1 MESSQEKTNFIMNR
15 LIIANWKLNPKTA
28 KDAEKLALAED
39 YEGVIIAP
47 SFPHLKIIGD
57 VLRNASLAAQ
67 DIFWES
73 GGAYTGEVSPSQL
86 KDIGITHA
94 IIGHSERRN
103 ILGETDEMINKKVKA
118 ALDHGIEIILCV
130 GEHIDTRKQ
139 GIDVA
144 KTFVAGQLDLDL
156 RGVQGRYRKK
166 VVIAYEPVWA
176 IGTGISDIPEETAE
190 ICAYIKNLTG
200 ATQIIYGGSVNSQN
214 AEEFFSQDDIEG
226 ALVGGASLKPKE
238 FQKIVEAA

>member
-1 MESSQEKTNFIMNR
+1 MMDR

-28 KDAEKLALAED
+28 KQAEKLALAED

-47 SFPHLKIIGD
+47 SFPHLKAVGE
-57 VLRNASLAAQ
+57 VLRSASLAAQ

-86 KDIGITHA
+86 KDIGVTHA

-118 ALDHGIEIILCV
+118 ALDYGLEIILCV
-130 GEHIDTRKQ
+130 GEHIETRKQ
-139 GIDVA
+139 GIDAA
-144 KTFVAGQLDLDL
+144 KKFVAGQLDLDL
-156 RGVQGRYRKK
+156 RGVQKRHTKK
-166 VVIAYEPVWA
+166 VIISYEPIWA

-200 ATQIIYGGSVNSQN
+200 ATQVIYGGSVNSQN
-214 AEEFFSQDDIEG
+214 AKEFFSQDDIEG

>member
-1 MESSQEKTNFIMNR
+1 MNR

-39 YEGVIIAP
+39 YEGVVIAP
-47 SFPHLKIIGD
+47 SFPHLKVVGEI
-57 VLRNASLAAQ
+57 LRNASLAAQ

-86 KDIGITHA
+86 KDIDVTHV

-118 ALDHGIEIILCV
+118 ALDHGIGVILCV
-130 GEHIDTRKQ
+130 GEHIEIRKQ
-139 GIDVA
+139 GIDAA
-144 KTFVAGQLDLDL
+144 KTFVAGQLNLNL
-156 RGVQGRYRKK
+156 REVHRRYKKK
-166 VVIAYEPVWA
+166 VVIAYEPIWA
-176 IGTGISDIPEETAE
+176 IGTGAPDIPEETAE

-200 ATQIIYGGSVNSQN
+200 VTQVIYGGSVNSQN
-214 AEEFFSQDDIEG
+214 AEEFFSQDDIGG
-226 ALVGGASLKPKE
+226 ALVGGASLKPKD